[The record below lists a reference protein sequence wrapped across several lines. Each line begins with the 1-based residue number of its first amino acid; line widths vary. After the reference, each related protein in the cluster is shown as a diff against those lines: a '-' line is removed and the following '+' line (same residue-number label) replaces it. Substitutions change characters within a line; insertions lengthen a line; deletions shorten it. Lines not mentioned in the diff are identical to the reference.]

1 MLKRLS
7 TEKIERLHSA
17 SLEVLEKTGVRLL
30 ETNALDRLR
39 RAGCSVDGDGLVRF
53 PPRLVEWALAAAPRD
68 LTLHD
73 QVGEPAIELAGRTAY
88 YGNGSDL
95 LWVIDHRT
103 GQRRQPVLED
113 VRETITVLDALQ
125 GIDFVMS
132 GFLPSDVP
140 AEHAQTLQMLTML
153 EHTDKPI
160 VYVTTDL
167 ANTRRCVDLAE
178 TVAGGGES
186 LRQRPFAVN
195 YVNISNPLRQA
206 PESIEKLMWLAARGL
221 PLVYRPSIV
230 TRGISTPLTWAGF
243 LVVNNVAGLAGLVLA
258 QLVREGTPFIRCGH
272 SGGTFDMRTMVGLH
286 AAPEVR
292 GFNEDL
298 AEYYGLPRFGIGG
311 LTGSNAVDQQAAYE
325 AALTLQISALAGA
338 QLIHDVGYMDNGTTG
353 ALDQLV
359 ICHEILGWV
368 KQCAREM
375 VVDEETLALD
385 VIEDVVREDTDFL
398 QSEHTL
404 EHLREDYYPELTDRQ
419 NFEAW
424 EAAGGSTLRD
434 RAREKVDDIL
444 RDHTPRPKPEDIL
457 NQLRERADRG

>member
-7 TEKIERLHSA
+7 TGKLQRLHSA

-30 ETNALDRLR
+30 ERRALDLLR
-39 RAGCSVDGDGLVRF
+39 EAGCSVDGDALVRF
-53 PPRLVEWALAAAPRD
+53 PPKLVEWAIAAAPKD
-68 LTLHD
+68 LALYD
-73 QVGEPAIELAGRTAY
+73 QMGEPAIRLAGRTAY

-95 LWVIDHRT
+95 LWIVDHRT
-103 GQRRQPVLED
+103 GQRRKPVLQD
-113 VRETITVLDALQ
+113 VREIATVLDALPN
-125 GIDFVMS
+125 IDFVMS
-132 GFLPSDVP
+132 GFLPSDLPTEDV
-140 AEHAQTLQMLTML
+140 QKLQMLTML
-153 EHTDKPI
+153 ERTNKPI

-167 ANTRRCVDLAE
+167 ANTQRCVALAE
-178 TVAGGGES
+178 TVAGGSEP

-206 PESIEKLMWLAARGL
+206 PESIEKLIWLAGKGL

-286 AAPEVR
+286 AAAEVR

-298 AEYYGLPRFGIGG
+298 AQYYGLPRFGIGG
-311 LTGSNAVDQQAAYE
+311 LTGSKAVDQQAAYE
-325 AALTLQISALAGA
+325 AALTLLISTLAGA

-368 KQCAREM
+368 KQCAKEM

-385 VIEDVVREDTDFL
+385 VIEEVVRDEADFL
-398 QSEHTL
+398 QTEHTL
-404 EHLREDYYPELTDRQ
+404 KHMREDYYPELTDRQ
-419 NFEAW
+419 SFETW
-424 EAAGGSTLRD
+424 QAAGGRTLQE
-434 RAREKVDDIL
+434 RAREKVNEIL
-444 RDHTPRPKPEDIL
+444 RDHTPAAKPGCIL
-457 NQLRERADRG
+457 QRLREQVDRN